1 MTVLHCTPAIKT
13 VISADTQFLSK
24 LNAIDFGPIVFKL
37 MHAEDSNPM
46 TRAQAE
52 NAIKK
57 YKMFLYL
64 NFKYPNTRLVPN
76 KLIDRA
82 WHAHLLD
89 SQLYDLHCLILFKRK
104 FHHFP
109 YFGLRGKEDARI
121 FLLAAGRS
129 KVLFEEHFGTGILE
143 GDFPDPSLCCD
154 GRHSDLTCGNSTKS
168 LSFSD
173 LAKAYAL
180 QDELL
185 KVRPIPEY
193 FDNDA
198 LAISL

>member
-1 MTVLHCTPAIKT
+1 MTVLQCTPAIQT
-13 VISADTQFLSK
+13 VISCDQQFVSR
-24 LNAIDFGPIVFKL
+24 LNAINFGPIVFKL
-37 MHAEDSNPM
+37 MQPEDSNPM

-57 YKMFLYL
+57 YKMFLCL
-64 NFKYPNTRLVPN
+64 NFKYPNTRIVPN
-76 KLIDRA
+76 KLIDKA

-89 SQLYDLHCLILFKRK
+89 SQLYDLHCLILFNRK

-109 YFGLRGKEDARI
+109 YFGLRGKEDAQV
-121 FLLAAGRS
+121 FMLAAVRS
-129 KVLFEEHFGTGILE
+129 KALFEEHFGTGILD

-154 GRHSDLTCGNSTKS
+154 GFHSDFNCQNSISS
-168 LSFSD
+168 LSFTD

-185 KVRPIPEY
+185 KVRPLPEY

-198 LAISL
+198 LAISF